1 MGIVARFMQGATA
14 STTDSFGETREMPAF
29 VYGIVF
35 GELLIFWS
43 FGLVQ
48 LVVSLRPPS
57 KYYQGEIAYMWLSLF
72 AKGLLAM
79 LCLANVIMVGGYA
92 DIYESDIQ

>member
-1 MGIVARFMQGATA
+1 
-14 STTDSFGETREMPAF
+14 MPAF

-35 GELLIFWS
+35 GELLIFWC

-72 AKGLLAM
+72 AKGVLGLLV
-79 LCLANVIMVGGYA
+79 LSNVLVLGSFT
-92 DIYESDIQ
+92 DIYES

>member
-1 MGIVARFMQGATA
+1 
-14 STTDSFGETREMPAF
+14 MPAF

-43 FGLVQ
+43 FGIVQ

-72 AKGLLAM
+72 AKGFLGIIVLS
-79 LCLANVIMVGGYA
+79 NVLVLGRFTEIF
-92 DIYESDIQ
+92 ES